1 MSTTEMDA
9 QLAQALRAELAA
21 IGTKHSRLQ
30 RHQRR
35 GRALAVGLG
44 VFVIAGA
51 ITGAAIVVNSVL
63 RSTTVAPLGGIT
75 TDSHTGTGTLDLGP
89 APANAGAVIVDLTCL
104 NQQGTLIVPTKPQAP
119 GSPESF
125 VTIYCSGRIDP
136 VHIKDALLPKPGST
150 TITIT
155 ADPQT
160 RSKATAEYASS
171 FTSAW
176 AMNARGQTY
185 RLCNHNGCP
194 DLMAARIIDGQEA
207 YISTKESTALI
218 GSGYLNIYTSD
229 GTTIVGQFP
238 IGIPN
243 DGHPIATPAP
253 TT

>member
-1 MSTTEMDA
+1 MSTTEMDP
-9 QLAQALRAELAA
+9 QLARALRAELAA

-35 GRALAVGLG
+35 SRALAVGLG
-44 VFVIAGA
+44 VFTIAGA
-51 ITGAAIVVNSVL
+51 ITGAAIVVNCVPG
-63 RSTTVAPLGGIT
+63 STTVAPLGGIT
-75 TDSHTGTGTLDLGP
+75 SDSHTGTGTLDLGP
-89 APANAGAVIVDLTCL
+89 VPASAGAVIIDLTCL

-160 RSKATAEYASS
+160 RWKATAEYASS

-185 RLCNHNGCP
+185 GLCNHNGCP

-218 GSGYLNIYTSD
+218 GSGYLNYKSD
-229 GTTIVGQFP
+229 GTTFVGQFP

-243 DGHPIATPAP
+243 DGHPIATPVP

>member
-1 MSTTEMDA
+1 MSTTEMDP
-9 QLAQALRAELAA
+9 QLARALRAELAA

-35 GRALAVGLG
+35 SRALAVGLG
-44 VFVIAGA
+44 VFTIAGA
-51 ITGAAIVVNSVL
+51 ITGAAIVVNSVPG
-63 RSTTVAPLGGIT
+63 STTVAPLGGIT
-75 TDSHTGTGTLDLGP
+75 SDSHTGTGTLDLGP
-89 APANAGAVIVDLTCL
+89 VPASAGAVIIDLTCL
-104 NQQGTLIVPTKPQAP
+104 NQQETLIVPTKPQAP

-176 AMNARGQTY
+176 AVNARGQTY
-185 RLCNHNGCP
+185 GLCNHNGCP

-218 GSGYLNIYTSD
+218 GSGYLNYKSD
-229 GTTIVGQFP
+229 GTTFVGQFP

-243 DGHPIATPAP
+243 DGHPIATPVP

>member
-1 MSTTEMDA
+1 MSTTEMDP
-9 QLAQALRAELAA
+9 QLARALRAELAA

-35 GRALAVGLG
+35 SRALAVGLG
-44 VFVIAGA
+44 VFTIAGA
-51 ITGAAIVVNSVL
+51 ITGAAIVVNSVPG
-63 RSTTVAPLGGIT
+63 STTVAPLGGIT
-75 TDSHTGTGTLDLGP
+75 SDSHTGTGTLDLGP
-89 APANAGAVIVDLTCL
+89 VPASAGAVIIDLTCL
-104 NQQGTLIVPTKPQAP
+104 NQQETLIVPTKPQAP

-160 RSKATAEYASS
+160 RWKATAEYASS

-176 AMNARGQTY
+176 AVNARGQTY
-185 RLCNHNGCP
+185 GLCNHNGCP

-218 GSGYLNIYTSD
+218 GSGYLNYKSD
-229 GTTIVGQFP
+229 GTTFVGQFP

-243 DGHPIATPAP
+243 DGHPIATPVP